1 MRYRFFFFVYVLL
14 SLFMSNHAFSYE
26 QESASAF
33 DPTVD
38 KILRQ
43 MSDYLKSAEHYTLR
57 SQATFEKISDSGQK
71 LEYGET
77 VSVSVRRP
85 DRLHA
90 DVTGDL
96 INNRFWYDG
105 KNITVLDKD
114 LNIYATTGA
123 PADIDSALSF
133 AAQNL
138 EITAPLADFVMSDP
152 YSSLTQN
159 AKSAT
164 YVGLHEIDGVKCHH
178 LAFTQE
184 NLDWQIWI
192 EDGRMLVPRKV
203 VITYKLAE
211 GMPQYTAVLS
221 EWNFSPHL
229 PESVFAFVTPVN
241 AKKIEF
247 VPTEKKVPDTI
258 N

>member
-1 MRYRFFFFVYVLL
+1 MKHRFFFFVIILL
-14 SLFMSNHAFSYE
+14 SLFTSNQAFSYE
-26 QESASAF
+26 QGGASAV
-33 DPTVD
+33 DPVVD
-38 KILRQ
+38 KTLSQ
-43 MSDYLKSAEHYTLR
+43 MCDYLKSAGQYTFR
-57 SQATFEKISDSGQK
+57 SQATFEKVSDSGQK
-71 LEYGET
+71 IEYGET
-77 VSVSVRRP
+77 VNVSVRRP

-90 DVTGDL
+90 DIVGDI
-96 INNRFWYDG
+96 INNRFWYNG
-105 KNITVLDKD
+105 KSITMLDKD
-114 LNIYATTGA
+114 LNIYATTDA

-138 EITAPLADFVMSDP
+138 EITAPLADFVVSDP
-152 YSSLTQN
+152 YSNLTQN

-164 YVGLHEIDGVKCHH
+164 YVGLHEINGVKCHH

-184 NLDWQIWI
+184 SLDWQIWI
-192 EDGRMLVPRKV
+192 EDGSMQVPRKV

-221 EWNFSPHL
+221 DWNFTPHL

-241 AKKIEF
+241 AEKIEF
-247 VPTEKKVPDTI
+247 MPVEEKVPDTI